1 MFVSGKQ
8 VLRNTYVKLLVAL
21 EKMYSNIYKYIYIYI
36 YIYHIYIHTYI
47 SAQLPYIV
55 SNSKT
60 CMTVGNQKTK
70 LWYLKFHALWQS
82 SVIIL

>member
-36 YIYHIYIHTYI
+36 SYVYIHTYI

>member
-21 EKMYSNIYKYIYIYI
+21 EKMYSNIYKYIYI

-60 CMTVGNQKTK
+60 CMTVGNQKT
-70 LWYLKFHALWQS
+70 
-82 SVIIL
+82 